1 MVNLITKSQK
11 KDYHEFFWYHIKVL
25 SIKKI
30 SLILHFHI
38 MGWFFFFWIGNGSID
53 FEEFVL
59 MMADKLERSN
69 TEDEIR
75 EAFKLFDKDD
85 NGYISVSELKNI
97 LTETGEK
104 ITPEEANELIKAID
118 KDGDGKIDYEG
129 I

>member
-11 KDYHEFFWYHIKVL
+11 KDYHEFFWYHVKVL

-38 MGWFFFFWIGNGSID
+38 MGWFFFWIGNGSID

>member
-38 MGWFFFFWIGNGSID
+38 MGWFFFLIGNGSID